1 MAERRAD
8 RIGAHRTAFDSNRK
22 KILLT
27 QEVCGICGKIVD
39 KTLKAPNPL
48 APVVDHIIPIN
59 KGGHP
64 SDIKNLQLAHW
75 TCNRQKSDKLF
86 TIKKETKEKVVLG
99 NRNLPQT
106 IDWSNYKSKE

>member
-48 APVVDHIIPIN
+48 APVVD
-59 KGGHP
+59 
-64 SDIKNLQLAHW
+64 
-75 TCNRQKSDKLF
+75 
-86 TIKKETKEKVVLG
+86 
-99 NRNLPQT
+99 
-106 IDWSNYKSKE
+106 